1 MKKTLLLLIS
11 ALFLACDA
19 GVLWKD
25 HPYQVN
31 WIDAENNRTLTYEID
46 EGTSIGRVDAEVIA
60 VGSNEKWIVAKQ
72 KPTNGDA
79 ISYFYIERAKDNKS
93 LNSNEITKGPF
104 DEVEFLKLKEELE
117 LPEFGKEFLRGIK

>member
-1 MKKTLLLLIS
+1 M
-11 ALFLACDA
+11 ACDA